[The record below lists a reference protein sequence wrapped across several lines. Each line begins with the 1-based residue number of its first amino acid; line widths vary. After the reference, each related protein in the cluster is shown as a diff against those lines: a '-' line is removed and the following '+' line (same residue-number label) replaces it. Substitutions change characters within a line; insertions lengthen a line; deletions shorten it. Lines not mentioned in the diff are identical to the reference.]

1 MLRQAVNRLREHW
14 ILLPI
19 LCIGTALRTWELTK
33 IGLRGDEAVYAGQ
46 ALILA
51 GHQEMRRFFV
61 LASRGV
67 NNFLLHQGLQALIYS
82 ALGVSDLTT
91 RLLPMTFSML
101 TVVVVYLLGREL
113 FDRWIGAVA
122 AFLLAIN
129 GYAVSLGRLALLDS
143 TMTFF
148 VTLSMLWL
156 AKWARTGEPRWAY
169 LLAGTAGLAV
179 MAKTPAVLVIPISLL
194 VVVVTKRLGDLNL
207 RTVAG
212 STLAFTVCV
221 SPAILQFAS
230 NPSLLTAFLLQGS
243 SRVSRVPATY
253 YIDKLVTFAG
263 PIFLVTTI
271 LGVAVALVCRK
282 KGDLMC
288 LIWAATVI
296 VFFQAYPLKGFN
308 YILPL
313 VPTASI
319 LAGRGLVSL
328 ARSLSL
334 LPSLGLRVNPH
345 RRGEAITVMAMILLL
360 APASYSLGYASL
372 HTIVYDRPFVGL
384 REAAYWL
391 RDNAPPGAAAMTISQ
406 GSAQYVLSFYAKIDA
421 YPFGDFRLHTVLPGG
436 GIILGAPPPDPLIQ
450 NGTVTYLV
458 HYVSW
463 GGDDPIHMP
472 MKRPIEERFMELIR
486 KYQGKLLHTVYYQ
499 FTGLDGTEIREKRVW
514 IYKVGKR
521 LPKPEVEV
529 SLDNTTLHVTGVGF
543 LIDSHVDIY
552 YGGTLLGRFP
562 TDDMGCFTASIRFP
576 QRPVQGAELL
586 VLDPKRNYV
595 STPLERDFSDGQLTH
610 VGEGT

>member
-19 LCIGTALRTWELTK
+19 LCIGTAFRTWELTK

-51 GHQEMRRFFV
+51 GHEEMRRFFV
-61 LASRGV
+61 LASRGIS
-67 NNFLLHQGLQALIYS
+67 NFLLHQGLQALVYS
-82 ALGVSDLTT
+82 AFGVSDLTT
-91 RLLPMTFSML
+91 RLLSVTFSML

-113 FDRWIGAVA
+113 FDQRIGAVA

-148 VTLSMLWL
+148 FTLSMLWL
-156 AKWARTGEPRWAY
+156 ANWIRTGKPRWAY

-179 MAKTPAVLVIPISLL
+179 MAKAPAALVIPVSLL
-194 VVVVTKRLGDLNL
+194 IVIVTRRLGDLDL

-212 STLAFTVCV
+212 STLAFTVSI

-230 NPSLLTAFLLQGS
+230 NPSLLTEFFLQGS
-243 SRVSRVPATY
+243 SRVSRVPTTY
-253 YIDKLVTFAG
+253 YIDKLATLAG
-263 PIFLVTTI
+263 PIFLLITI
-271 LGVAVALVCRK
+271 LGVAVALVYRK
-282 KGDLMC
+282 KGDLIC

-296 VFFQAYPLKGFN
+296 LFFQAYPLKGFN

-313 VPTASI
+313 VPAASI

-328 ARSLSL
+328 ARSLNV
-334 LPSLGLRVNPH
+334 LPSLALKNPH
-345 RRGEAITVMAMILLL
+345 RWGEVVTATAMILLI

-406 GSAQYVLSFYAKIDA
+406 GSAQYVLSFYAKIDS
-421 YPFGDFRLHTVLPGG
+421 YPFGDFLLHTVLPGD
-436 GIILGAPPPDPLIQ
+436 GIIMGAPPPDPLIQ

-472 MKRPIEERFMELIR
+472 MKSPIEERFIELVR
-486 KYQGKLLHTVYYQ
+486 KYQGNLLHIVYYQ
-499 FTGLDGTEIREKRVW
+499 FTDLDGAEIREARVW

-529 SLDNTTLHVTGVGF
+529 SLVNTTLHVMGAGF

-552 YGGTLLGRFP
+552 YGRNFLGRFP
-562 TDDMGCFTASIRFP
+562 TDDMGSFTASVKFS
-576 QRPVQGAELL
+576 QRLIHGVEVV
-586 VLDPKRNYV
+586 VLDPGGNRA
-595 STPLERDFSDGQLTH
+595 STLLTR
-610 VGEGT
+610 VGEGS

>member
-19 LCIGTALRTWELTK
+19 LGIGTAFRTWELTK

-51 GHQEMRRFFV
+51 GHEEMRRFFV
-61 LASRGV
+61 LASRGIS
-67 NNFLLHQGLQALIYS
+67 NFLLHQGLQALVYS
-82 ALGVSDLTT
+82 AFGVSDLTT
-91 RLLPMTFSML
+91 RLLSVTFSML

-113 FDRWIGAVA
+113 FDQRIGAVA

-148 VTLSMLWL
+148 FTLSMLWL
-156 AKWARTGEPRWAY
+156 AKWIRTGKTRWAY

-179 MAKTPAVLVIPISLL
+179 MAKAPAALVIPVSLL
-194 VVVVTKRLGDLNL
+194 IVMITRRLGDLDL

-212 STLAFTVCV
+212 STLAFTVSI
-221 SPAILQFAS
+221 SPAILQFTS
-230 NPSLLTAFLLQGS
+230 NPSLLTEFFLQGS
-243 SRVSRVPATY
+243 SRVSRVPTTY
-253 YIDKLVTFAG
+253 YIDELATLAG
-263 PIFLVTTI
+263 PIFLLITI

-282 KGDLMC
+282 KGDLIC

-296 VFFQAYPLKGFN
+296 LFFQAYPLKGFN

-313 VPTASI
+313 VPAASI

-328 ARSLSL
+328 ARSLNV
-334 LPSLGLRVNPH
+334 LPTLALKNPH
-345 RRGEAITVMAMILLL
+345 RWGEVVTVTAMILLI

-372 HTIVYDRPFVGL
+372 YTIVYDRPFVGL

-406 GSAQYVLSFYAKIDA
+406 GSAQYVLSFYAKIDS
-421 YPFGDFRLHTVLPGG
+421 YPFGDFLLHTVLPGD
-436 GIILGAPPPDPLIQ
+436 GIITGAPPPDPLIQ

-472 MKRPIEERFMELIR
+472 MKSPIEERFIELVR
-486 KYQGKLLHTVYYQ
+486 KYQGNLLHIVYCQ
-499 FTGLDGTEIREKRVW
+499 FTGLDGAEIREARVW

-529 SLDNTTLHVTGVGF
+529 GLDNTTIHVRGAGF
-543 LIDSHVDIY
+543 LIDSYVDIY
-552 YGGTLLGRFP
+552 YGRTFLGRFP
-562 TDDMGCFTASIRFP
+562 TDNMGCFTASIGFP
-576 QRPVQGAELL
+576 QPLIHSVELV
-586 VLDPKRNYV
+586 VLDPGRNRV
-595 STPLERDFSDGQLTH
+595 STPLERTTTSG
-610 VGEGT
+610 

>member
-14 ILLPI
+14 VLLPI
-19 LCIGTALRTWELTK
+19 LCIGTAFRTWELTK

-51 GHQEMRRFFV
+51 GHQEMKRFFV

-67 NNFLLHQGLQALIYS
+67 SNFLLHQGLQALIYS

-91 RLLPMTFSML
+91 RLLPVILSML

-113 FDRWIGAVA
+113 FDQRIGAVA

-156 AKWARTGEPRWAY
+156 ARWTRTGEPKWAY

-179 MAKTPAVLVIPISLL
+179 MAKTPAIFVIPISLL
-194 VVVVTKRLGDLNL
+194 IVVVTRRLGNLDL

-212 STLAFTVCV
+212 SSLAFTVCI
-221 SPAILQFAS
+221 SPAILQFVS
-230 NPSLLTAFLLQGS
+230 DPSLLTTFFLQGS
-243 SRVSRVPATY
+243 SRVSMASTTY

-263 PIFLVTTI
+263 PIFLVVTI

-288 LIWAATVI
+288 LIWVTAVI
-296 VFFQAYPLKGFN
+296 GFFQAYPLKGFN

-313 VPTASI
+313 IPAASI

-328 ARSLSL
+328 VRSLNL
-334 LPSLGLRVNPH
+334 LPSLGLRGNPH
-345 RRGEAITVMAMILLL
+345 LRKLVTAIVMILLL
-360 APASYSLGYASL
+360 APASYSLGYTSL

-406 GSAQYVLSFYAKIDA
+406 GSAQYVLSFYAKIDS
-421 YPFGDFRLHTVLPGG
+421 YPFGDFLLHTVLPGNG
-436 GIILGAPPPDPLIQ
+436 MIPGAPPPDPLIQ
-450 NGTVTYLV
+450 NGTVTYLI

-472 MKRPIEERFMELIR
+472 MKSPLEERFIELIR
-486 KYQGKLLHTVYYQ
+486 KYQGHLLHVVYYQ
-499 FTGLDGTEIREKRVW
+499 FTGLDGAEIREARVW

-529 SLDNTTLHVTGVGF
+529 SLDNTTLQVRGAGF
-543 LIDSHVDIY
+543 LIDSYVDVY
-552 YGGTLLGRFP
+552 YGRTFLGRFP
-562 TDDMGCFTASIRFP
+562 TDDMGCFTASIKFP
-576 QRPVQGAELL
+576 QRLIHGDELL
-586 VLDPKRNYV
+586 IFDPGRNSV
-595 STPLERDFSDGQLTH
+595 STPLDGDLSEGQLTT
-610 VGEGT
+610 VGEEA